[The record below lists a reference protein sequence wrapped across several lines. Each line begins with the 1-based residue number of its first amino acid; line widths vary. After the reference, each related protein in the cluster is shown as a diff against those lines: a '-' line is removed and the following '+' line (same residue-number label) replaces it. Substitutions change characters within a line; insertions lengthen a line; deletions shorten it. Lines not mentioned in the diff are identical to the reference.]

1 MPEPNPSR
9 IENLVRK
16 LASKRLADG
25 QFDECDLTFR
35 ELALI
40 QDAMISRLQAIYHSR
55 ISYPGVRADE
65 DEGDRTSGG
74 TTIVTR
80 VQPASRPVSA

>member
-1 MPEPNPSR
+1 
-9 IENLVRK
+9 L
-16 LASKRLADG
+16 
-25 QFDECDLTFR
+25 DECDLTFR

-65 DEGDRTSGG
+65 DETDRSRGA

-80 VQPASRPVSA
+80 VPPASRPVSA